1 MGKPI
6 LLTDDNFENE
16 VFKSQVPVL
25 VDFWAE
31 WCGPCRMIAPVIE
44 EIAEDYQGIV
54 KVGKLNVDE
63 NPGATSLHEIRSI
76 PTLIVFSDGKP
87 VDRII
92 GVVPKGR
99 IVEMIEGVLS
109 EKRVREERQGGKSS
123 FAY

>member
-109 EKRVREERQGGKSS
+109 EKRVKEERQGGKSS

>member
-99 IVEMIEGVLS
+99 IVEMIEGVLN
-109 EKRVREERQGGKSS
+109 EKRVKEERQGGKSS